1 VSDTPRPP
9 ILPFSTVS
17 LDRASE
23 RRRDEGWLRQAR
35 EDPTSLVLVLQE
47 GVQVPVQLDGGLA
60 WMPLEAAAEDD
71 PELIFLGLDEKE
83 RALFAWDAAAA
94 PAGVAYANLR
104 EVGVALPETDAAAA
118 LEAVAIAAWHR
129 RHRHCAACGALTVP
143 EDAGHLR
150 RCPECGAGHFPR
162 LDPAVIMLVSDGESC
177 VLGRRAGAPANRWS
191 TLAGYV
197 EPGESPEA
205 AVAREVYEEVGLE
218 IGAVRYRGSQPWP
231 FPSSLMLAFD
241 ADAEQAPL
249 RINDEHQEVR
259 WFARAELAAGIAEG
273 SIATPGAISA
283 GGYLIRSWL
292 G

>member
-1 VSDTPRPP
+1 MMSPDSAPP
-9 ILPFSTVS
+9 ILPFSATS

-23 RRRDEGWLRQAR
+23 RRQDEEWLSAAR
-35 EDPTSLVLVLQE
+35 ADPTSRLLVLQE
-47 GVQVPVQLDGGLA
+47 GVEVPVHVDGSLA
-60 WMPLEAAAEDD
+60 WLPLDVAGEDGQ
-71 PELIFLGLDEKE
+71 LIFLGVDEKE
-83 RALFAWDAAAA
+83 RALFAWDATAV
-94 PAGVAYANLR
+94 PDSLSYANLR
-104 EVGVALPETDAAAA
+104 EVGVTLPELDAAAA

-129 RHRHCAACGALTVP
+129 RHLHCAVCGVPTNPENAGHTRRCPACGA
-143 EDAGHLR
+143 A
-150 RCPECGAGHFPR
+150 HFPR

-177 VLGRRAGAPANRWS
+177 VLGRRANAPANRWS

-205 AVAREVYEEVGLE
+205 AVAREVYEEVGLRV
-218 IGAVRYRGSQPWP
+218 GAVRYRGSQPWP
-231 FPSSLMLAFD
+231 FPASLMLAFD
-241 ADAEQAPL
+241 ADAERAPL

-259 WFARAELAAGIAEG
+259 WFGRAELAAGIADG